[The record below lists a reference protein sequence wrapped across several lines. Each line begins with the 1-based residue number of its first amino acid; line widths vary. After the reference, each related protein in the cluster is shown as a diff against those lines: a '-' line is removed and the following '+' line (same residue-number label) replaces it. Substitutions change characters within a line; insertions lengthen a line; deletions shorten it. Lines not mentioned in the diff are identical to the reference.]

1 MAAERAGSAGSTID
15 RAPGSRAAGRVA
27 PSGIV
32 LLDKPTGLSSNTA
45 LQRVRRAFG
54 ADKAGHAGT
63 LDPLATGMLPILLGE
78 ATKIAGYLL
87 HKDKAYRVECRLG
100 QTTTTYDSEGDI
112 VEARDVPEIDPETLR
127 AHLNTFTGRI
137 RQQAP
142 VYSAIKQDGQPLYK
156 RARRGE
162 DVVAP
167 VREVVVHRIDVEAA
181 PAGGA
186 VDAGAATLALT
197 VHCGSGTY
205 IRSLVHDLGQI
216 LGCGAH
222 VTALRR
228 LWVDPFRDARMTTL
242 DAVLAGEAT
251 LQPPLAGLADWP
263 MLALAADEL
272 AAIGQGR
279 RLARVAD
286 EGLLAGIAPDGELAA
301 ILESNGQGAIR
312 PLRVLNRPA

>member
-1 MAAERAGSAGSTID
+1 MAAERAGSAGSTGD

-27 PSGIV
+27 PSGII

-45 LQRVRRAFG
+45 LQRVRRACG

-112 VEARDVPEIDPETLR
+112 VEERAVPAIDPDALR
-127 AHLNTFTGRI
+127 AHLDSFTGRI

-142 VYSAIKQDGQPLYK
+142 VYSAIKQGGQPLYK

-167 VREVVVHRIDVEAA
+167 VREVVVHRIDVEPPAA
-181 PAGGA
+181 AEGNGVA
-186 VDAGAATLALT
+186 DVLTLI

-205 IRSLVHDLGQI
+205 IRSLVHDLGQA

-228 LWVDPFRDARMTTL
+228 LWVDPFRDAPMTTL

-286 EGLLAGIAPDGELAA
+286 EGLLAGIAPDGDLAA
-301 ILESNGQGAIR
+301 ILESDGQGAIR